1 VSPKVTFHPLDLQLE
16 CAQGTL
22 LSEIAREAGI
32 HVLSVCGS
40 NGLCGRCR
48 VRITSG
54 AVSPLTT
61 VERKLLST
69 DDIAEGYRLAC
80 QTTVLENSTVCLP
93 ATSLIAREK
102 LHVSGVEL
110 EVPFDPPVEEYV
122 ISLPPVH
129 RDDPQS
135 EWDRLVE
142 ELERI
147 SGRRMK
153 TIDPI
158 ALRHFPC
165 LPREKGR
172 KTRVCVRND
181 EVIDFQ
187 TPDKAPLGLAV
198 DLGTTKIAAYLV
210 DLLTGKTLAL
220 EGITNPQR
228 VYGEDVMSR
237 ISHAMKDGATGLR
250 QVVIEGLNELM
261 SRLCPEPENIM
272 EVTLV
277 GNTAMHHL
285 LLELSVKQLGLAP
298 YIPAVKTSLDVKARD
313 LGLSISP
320 GGYVHTLP
328 NVAGFIGSDHVAMIL
343 ATRIHETD
351 KTVVGVDIGTNTE
364 IVLRHSGKMKSTS
377 CASGPAFEGGHVTHG
392 MGVGSGAIE
401 SVKMKD
407 AAVEMQII
415 NGVPPIGICGSGML
429 DTVAELCRTGLIN
442 RQGLLESGPA
452 VRQVGTT
459 REFVLVPGERSGTDK
474 DITITQKDI
483 HEIQLAKAA
492 IRTGIDT
499 LLDEMGITWEA
510 VEEIIISGGFGASI
524 NPASAIA
531 IGMFPP
537 FMREQF
543 TLAEN
548 AAGAGCKLCLIS
560 KSERAKAEEIA
571 GHISYLELMTHPGF
585 NTQFARAMYFPAD
598 LASTQEM

>member
-1 VSPKVTFHPLDLQLE
+1 MSRKVNFDPLDLQVE

-48 VRITSG
+48 VRIASG

-69 DDIAEGYRLAC
+69 DEIAEGYRLAC
-80 QTTVLENSTVCLP
+80 QTSVLENSTVCLP
-93 ATSLIAREK
+93 ATSLIAREH
-102 LHVSGVEL
+102 LQVAGVEL

-135 EWDRLVE
+135 DWDRLVE
-142 ELERI
+142 ELEGI

-187 TPDKAPLGLAV
+187 PPDKAPLGLAV

-220 EGITNPQR
+220 EGMTNPQR

-237 ISHAMKDGATGLR
+237 ISHTMRDGGTGLR

-261 SRLCPEPENIM
+261 SALCPEPESIM

-285 LLELSVKQLGLAP
+285 LMELPVRA
-298 YIPAVKTSLDVKARD
+298 AWT
-313 LGLSISP
+313 
-320 GGYVHTLP
+320 
-328 NVAGFIGSDHVAMIL
+328 
-343 ATRIHETD
+343 
-351 KTVVGVDIGTNTE
+351 
-364 IVLRHSGKMKSTS
+364 
-377 CASGPAFEGGHVTHG
+377 
-392 MGVGSGAIE
+392 GALY
-401 SVKMKD
+401 S
-407 AAVEMQII
+407 
-415 NGVPPIGICGSGML
+415 
-429 DTVAELCRTGLIN
+429 R
-442 RQGLLESGPA
+442 
-452 VRQVGTT
+452 
-459 REFVLVPGERSGTDK
+459 REN
-474 DITITQKDI
+474 IT
-483 HEIQLAKAA
+483 
-492 IRTGIDT
+492 
-499 LLDEMGITWEA
+499 
-510 VEEIIISGGFGASI
+510 
-524 NPASAIA
+524 
-531 IGMFPP
+531 
-537 FMREQF
+537 
-543 TLAEN
+543 
-548 AAGAGCKLCLIS
+548 
-560 KSERAKAEEIA
+560 
-571 GHISYLELMTHPGF
+571 
-585 NTQFARAMYFPAD
+585 
-598 LASTQEM
+598 